1 MLEIKTTSVGRQPQN
16 IKSGIIQK
24 PLPQVLNLSGW
35 DQTKLEMKTI
45 SNWRWPQN
53 IKVETTD
60 LILLN
65 FEHNPLGAPRN
76 HDSYFIGNS

>member
-1 MLEIKTTSVGRQPQN
+1 MKTTSDGRQLQN

-24 PLPQVLNLSGW
+24 PLPQVLNLSGGE
-35 DQTKLEMKTI
+35 QTKIEMKTI

-65 FEHNPLGAPRN
+65 FKHNPLGAPRN